1 MIARR
6 GVMVWGG
13 VVVVAGRSKTIT
25 GKITQL
31 LHGGVGGGQRQIVSR
46 NAFHDYCGTNVPTH
60 IHTHTPQGQPTDTVH
75 TYIHTGTRETA
86 TLSDSEEKS

>member
-13 VVVVAGRSKTIT
+13 VVVAGRSKTIT

-46 NAFHDYCGTNVPTH
+46 NAFHDYCATNVS
-60 IHTHTPQGQPTDTVH
+60 THTYKLTYLH
-75 TYIHTGTRETA
+75 TFGNTQNGNP
-86 TLSDSEEKS
+86 